1 MAEPTVAARPGVRG
15 RLLGLLLVTH
25 PLPSALYV
33 VGVGIFAW
41 LAAAAAHRPLES
53 RPLALVL
60 VGMGCAQAA
69 IGSLNDYCD
78 RERDA
83 RSQPSKPI
91 VRGLI
96 TPDQALGLA
105 IACSLALLLLYTP
118 LGLVALALGL
128 LVEGLGLAYDLRF
141 KGTPVSGLLFAVYF
155 PLIPLLAWAVFG
167 RWQPFLPWVVPL
179 GALLGVAMNIANS
192 LPDLDEDLA
201 QGVRGLP
208 HLLGMRRGLVAAWG
222 LPLVALALLWVLDLT
237 RVVPTRAV
245 GMEATTAA
253 VLVST
258 GLAVGLYA
266 LRPRPGTLRVTFI
279 LQALGVVALAA
290 GWLAAAAF

>member
-118 LGLVALALGL
+118 LGLVSLALGL

-192 LPDLDEDLA
+192 LPDLEDDLA

-245 GMEATTAA
+245 GMEVATAA

-266 LRPRPGTLRVTFI
+266 LRPRPGTLRVTFV